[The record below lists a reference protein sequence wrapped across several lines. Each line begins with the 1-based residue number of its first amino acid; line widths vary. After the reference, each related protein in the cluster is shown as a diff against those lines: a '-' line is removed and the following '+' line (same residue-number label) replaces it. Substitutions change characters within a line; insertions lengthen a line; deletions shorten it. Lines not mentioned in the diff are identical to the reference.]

1 MFGESGER
9 GEYMDGYS
17 EQAMLERCEQDYKW
31 AKRFSRESFLSE
43 RAKMVSHARA
53 RRLPRLT
60 VCGAPLFSQMSHL
73 YANEQLWTHV
83 CMVGFAEHYV
93 LTNGTEEDIAKP
105 FDTFQLQKRSR
116 PPEAPIFGGVVLQ
129 GWQDD
134 AGGVAVEHKVGAFK
148 EAGVDYI
155 RLECNLGSVDEIGEP
170 SRLADDPRFR
180 RLAEVAMICQKQEI
194 VPLILLQL
202 PWREKGDHVS
212 SEYFKHA
219 VESFAKAL
227 KSLKVE
233 LRGLLFETRPPMAL
247 SAQEEKGLSG
257 TARES
262 LGLEI
267 GRQMFEII
275 DQAFDGDAIAGF
287 CVAGGSTKGDLPLAM
302 EDDTQNAVR
311 QGMRQR
317 ARRRWG
323 YEACFWEMGA
333 KLMLQ
338 PKVGRLWGQSQ
349 AGRDAARELFRVNA
363 EDMAEEIMTPL

>member
-1 MFGESGER
+1 
-9 GEYMDGYS
+9 
-17 EQAMLERCEQDYKW
+17 
-31 AKRFSRESFLSE
+31 
-43 RAKMVSHARA
+43 
-53 RRLPRLT
+53 
-60 VCGAPLFSQMSHL
+60 
-73 YANEQLWTHV
+73 
-83 CMVGFAEHYV
+83 
-93 LTNGTEEDIAKP
+93 
-105 FDTFQLQKRSR
+105 
-116 PPEAPIFGGVVLQ
+116 
-129 GWQDD
+129 
-134 AGGVAVEHKVGAFK
+134 
-148 EAGVDYI
+148 
-155 RLECNLGSVDEIGEP
+155 
-170 SRLADDPRFR
+170 
-180 RLAEVAMICQKQEI
+180 MICQKQEI

-219 VESFAKAL
+219 VESFASAL
-227 KSLKVE
+227 KSLKVD
-233 LRGLLFETRPPMAL
+233 LQGLLFETRPPMTI

-349 AGRDAARELFRVNA
+349 AGRDAGRDAGLQLAGQAECMARAATTSVNWCFQLALCSVYRVLA
-363 EDMAEEIMTPL
+363 SEARMAEAAVLQPRFTLCSSTSTTGGPLRYSSSEL